1 MKKHLIIFFFILAYN
16 AVTAQKNSCTATDLI
31 ERLEYT
37 KAIELLTQCID
48 VTSKNTEGML
58 QLANCY
64 YYTSKTEEAEKYY
77 KLAYEAIK
85 DKATHFNYIDC
96 LRSNKKY
103 DEANAAMKKFALKYS
118 SDSRST
124 TFLKKDNATEALLNQ
139 QKKYTV
145 KKININSDRSD
156 FGGFLL
162 DSTFYFVSSR
172 IEQNKKYGWNEEPY
186 LDIFSSIRKNDT
198 VFSQPIP
205 LKELNSSFHEGPIS
219 ITKNGKN
226 IYFASE
232 SFTVNQFDKIKNKKL
247 KSGQV
252 QLFTATNDHGVWIYA
267 KPLPFNSKLYS
278 VSNPS
283 VNSTNTTL
291 YFSSNMPGGIGG
303 NDIWKVTINGD
314 GTYGK
319 PENLGPKIN
328 TEGDESFPFI
338 DENNL
343 LYFASNGRPGLGGL
357 DVYKIDLKN
366 ESEAEN
372 LGIPVNSSKD
382 DFAFSTFFNRKIG
395 YLSSNREGNDNIYSC
410 VPDCTNYYAAVLT
423 DATNNLPLSNA
434 KVVVTDSNEN
444 IITTLQSDKN
454 GWIEFRIACEK
465 TPYLKIYKDGFITKT
480 IAIAPTVDPNLRITI
495 PIEPIPEVVVTDTEI
510 HFNPILFEFNKYE
523 ITKQSKKILDK
534 LVYIMNQ
541 NVAMEIYIK
550 AHTDSK
556 GTAKYNLNLSEKRV
570 QSTVNYILSKGIS
583 TTRISGKGFGEA
595 EPRINC
601 GDKCTDEEHFQN
613 RRSEFLIVKDK

>member
-1 MKKHLIIFFFILAYN
+1 MAYN
-16 AVTAQKNSCTATDLI
+16 SGSAQKNNCSATDLI

-37 KAIELLTQCID
+37 KAIEFLSKCID
-48 VTSKNTEGML
+48 VTSKNTVGML

-77 KLAYEAIK
+77 KLSYEAIK

-103 DEANAAMKKFALKYS
+103 EEANAEMKKFASKYS
-118 SDSRST
+118 SDSRSAL
-124 TFLKKDNATEALLNQ
+124 FQKKDTYVEALLNQ

-145 KKININSDRSD
+145 KKININSNLSD
-156 FGGFLL
+156 FGGFLI

-198 VFSQPIP
+198 VFSQPVPI
-205 LKELNSSFHEGPIS
+205 KELNSAFHEGPIT

-226 IYFASE
+226 SYFSSE
-232 SFTVNQFDKIKNKKL
+232 SFTVNQFEKIKNKKL

-252 QLFTATNDHGVWIYA
+252 QLFTATNDNGIWKNA

-283 VNSTNTTL
+283 VNATNTLL
-291 YFSSNMPGGIGG
+291 YFSSNMPGSIGG
-303 NDIWKVTINGD
+303 NDIWKVTINAD

-343 LYFASNGRPGLGGL
+343 LYFASNGRLGLGGF
-357 DVYKIDLKN
+357 DIYKIDLNN

-372 LGIPVNSSKD
+372 LGIPVNSPKD
-382 DFAFSTFFNRKIG
+382 DFAFTTFYNRKIG
-395 YLSSNREGNDNIYSC
+395 YISSNREGDDNTYSC
-410 VPDCTNYYAAVLT
+410 IPDCTNYYAAVLT
-423 DATNNLPLSNA
+423 DASTNQPLSNA
-434 KVVVTDSNEN
+434 KVIVTDSNEN
-444 IITTLQSDKN
+444 TITTLQSDKN
-454 GWIEFRIACEK
+454 GWIEFKIACEK
-465 TPYLKIYKDGFITKT
+465 TPYLKIFKDGFVTKT
-480 IAIAPTVDPNLRITI
+480 VAIAPTVDPNLRITI
-495 PIEPIPEVVVTDTEI
+495 PIEPIAEVVVTDTEI
-510 HFNPILFEFNKYE
+510 YFNPILFEFNKYE
-523 ITKQSKKILDK
+523 ITKPSKTILDK

-541 NVAMEIYIK
+541 NAAMKIFIK

-556 GTAKYNLNLSEKRV
+556 GTAKYNMNLSEKRV
-570 QSTVNYILSKGIS
+570 QSTVNYIVSKGIS
-583 TTRISGKGFGEA
+583 TTRISGKGFGES
-595 EPRINC
+595 EPKINC
-601 GDKCTDEEHFQN
+601 GDKCTEEDHIQN
-613 RRSEFLIVKDK
+613 RRSEFLIVKDE

>member
-1 MKKHLIIFFFILAYN
+1 M
-16 AVTAQKNSCTATDLI
+16 
-31 ERLEYT
+31 
-37 KAIELLTQCID
+37 
-48 VTSKNTEGML
+48 
-58 QLANCY
+58 
-64 YYTSKTEEAEKYY
+64 
-77 KLAYEAIK
+77 
-85 DKATHFNYIDC
+85 
-96 LRSNKKY
+96 
-103 DEANAAMKKFALKYS
+103 
-118 SDSRST
+118 
-124 TFLKKDNATEALLNQ
+124 
-139 QKKYTV
+139 
-145 KKININSDRSD
+145 
-156 FGGFLL
+156 
-162 DSTFYFVSSR
+162 
-172 IEQNKKYGWNEEPY
+172 
-186 LDIFSSIRKNDT
+186 
-198 VFSQPIP
+198 
-205 LKELNSSFHEGPIS
+205 
-219 ITKNGKN
+219 
-226 IYFASE
+226 
-232 SFTVNQFDKIKNKKL
+232 
-247 KSGQV
+247 
-252 QLFTATNDHGVWIYA
+252 
-267 KPLPFNSKLYS
+267 
-278 VSNPS
+278 
-283 VNSTNTTL
+283 
-291 YFSSNMPGGIGG
+291 
-303 NDIWKVTINGD
+303 
-314 GTYGK
+314 
-319 PENLGPKIN
+319 
-328 TEGDESFPFI
+328 
-338 DENNL
+338 
-343 LYFASNGRPGLGGL
+343 
-357 DVYKIDLKN
+357 KN

-372 LGIPVNSSKD
+372 LGIPVNSPKD

-410 VPDCTNYYAAVLT
+410 IPDCTNYYAAVLT

-583 TTRISGKGFGEA
+583 TTRISGKGFGET

>member
-1 MKKHLIIFFFILAYN
+1 MKKHLIIFFFLLTYN
-16 AVTAQKNSCTATDLI
+16 AVSAQKNSCTATDLI

-37 KAIELLTQCID
+37 KAIELLSKCID
-48 VTSKNTEGML
+48 ASSKNTAGML

-64 YYTSKTEEAEKYY
+64 YYTSNTGEAEKYY
-77 KLAYEAIK
+77 KLSYEAIK
-85 DKATHFNYIDC
+85 DKAIHFNYIDC

-103 DEANAAMKKFALKYS
+103 EEANAEMKKFASKYS

-124 TFLKKDNATEALLNQ
+124 TFQKKDNYIEALLNQ

-156 FGGFLL
+156 FGGFLT

-186 LDIFSSIRKNDT
+186 LDIFSSTRKNDT
-198 VFSQPIP
+198 IFSQPVP
-205 LKELNSSFHEGPIS
+205 VKELNSAFHEGPIS

-226 IYFASE
+226 IYFSSE
-232 SFTVNQFDKIKNKKL
+232 SFTVNQFEKIKNKKL

-252 QLFTATNDHGVWIYA
+252 QLFTATNDNGIWKNA

-283 VNSTNTTL
+283 VNSINTIV

-303 NDIWKVTINGD
+303 NDIWKATINAD

-343 LYFASNGRPGLGGL
+343 LYFASNGRLGLGGL
-357 DVYKIDLKN
+357 DIYKIDLNN

-372 LGIPVNSSKD
+372 LGISVNSSKD

-423 DATNNLPLSNA
+423 DASTNQPLSNA
-434 KVVVTDSNEN
+434 KVIVTDSNEN
-444 IITTLQSDKN
+444 IITSLQTDKN
-454 GWIEFRIACEK
+454 GWIEFKIACEK
-465 TPYLKIYKDGFITKT
+465 TPYLKIFKDGFITKT
-480 IAIAPTVDPNLRITI
+480 VAIAPTVDPNLKITI
-495 PIEPIPEVVVTDTEI
+495 PIDPIPEVVVTDTEI
-510 HFNPILFEFNKYE
+510 YFNPILFEFNKYV
-523 ITKQSKKILDK
+523 ITKQSKTILDK

-541 NVAMEIYIK
+541 NASMKIFIR

-570 QSTVNYILSKGIS
+570 QSTVNYIVSKGIS
-583 TTRISGKGFGEA
+583 ATRISGKGFGES
-595 EPRINC
+595 EPKIDCR
-601 GDKCTDEEHFQN
+601 DKCTADEHLQN
-613 RRSEFLIVKDK
+613 RRSEFLIVKD